1 MKKVRLLSILGY
13 ATIIEGIISSIIL
26 FITVYNDEDLSALGA
41 IGTMYFSFQVV
52 FFSIVIGFICIA
64 VSKILDNLE
73 KKQSKWWKYIVKL
86 SLISLSVFFLL
97 ICLVILFLGESLGVT
112 LWNLATILIDIIILG
127 SSFINLY

>member
-1 MKKVRLLSILGY
+1 MFSEWRIEMKKVRLLSILGY

-26 FITVYNDEDLSALGA
+26 FITVYNDEDLGALGA

-73 KKQSKWWKYIVKL
+73 KKNKVNGGS
-86 SLISLSVFFLL
+86 IS
-97 ICLVILFLGESLGVT
+97 
-112 LWNLATILIDIIILG
+112 
-127 SSFINLY
+127 

>member
-13 ATIIEGIISSIIL
+13 ATTIEGIISSIIL
-26 FITVYNDEDLSALGA
+26 FITVYNDEDLGALGA

-73 KKQSKWWKYIVKL
+73 KKNKVNGGS
-86 SLISLSVFFLL
+86 IS
-97 ICLVILFLGESLGVT
+97 
-112 LWNLATILIDIIILG
+112 
-127 SSFINLY
+127 

>member
-1 MKKVRLLSILGY
+1 MFSEWRIEMKKVRLLSILGY

-73 KKQSKWWKYIVKL
+73 KNKVNGGS
-86 SLISLSVFFLL
+86 
-97 ICLVILFLGESLGVT
+97 IL
-112 LWNLATILIDIIILG
+112 
-127 SSFINLY
+127 